1 MDCCFFP
8 QNKDGALPAVSRSLR
23 PRPEPSVTYEEDDSE
38 DEDDDEPRPRPIA
51 ACYLRGP
58 PTGPRAQPKQV

>member
-1 MDCCFFP
+1 M
-8 QNKDGALPAVSRSLR
+8 
-23 PRPEPSVTYEEDDSE
+23 TYEEDDSE
-38 DEDDDEPRPRPIA
+38 DEDDEDEDDEDDDEPRPRPIA